1 MTPDRWTARLSEYV
15 DGEIDGAERRAFEA
29 HLAECSDCR
38 DTLAELKR
46 VTLRASALTDR
57 EPAADLWPGIARR
70 IGLGASVAEVRSPRR
85 APRRWSFTLPQLAA
99 AGLLLA
105 ATGAGGLWLAQR
117 SLPLRGPEV
126 VQQPPPPPPAGTE
139 DSRFRLVRSGGDDV
153 YDRAIADLERVLAE
167 NRSRL
172 DTATVRVLEE
182 SLRTIDRALA
192 RARGALAQDPS
203 DTYLNAHLAETMRR
217 KLDLLRRAAAL
228 ATASS

>member
-1 MTPDRWTARLSEYV
+1 MTPDQWTARLSEYL
-15 DGEIDGAERRAFEA
+15 DGELDGAERQALDA
-29 HLAECSDCR
+29 HLEQCAGCR

-46 VTLRASALTDR
+46 VTLRATALSDR
-57 EPAADLWPGIARR
+57 EPGADLWPGIAAR
-70 IGLGASVAEVRSPRR
+70 IGLPNTAAAPRRSP

-99 AGLLLA
+99 AGLVVA
-105 ATGAGGLWLAQR
+105 AVGAGGLWLAQR
-117 SLPLRGPEV
+117 SLRPEAV
-126 VQQPPPPPPAGTE
+126 VQQTEAGTE
-139 DSRFRLVRSGGDDV
+139 GSKFRLIRAEGDDG
-153 YDRAIADLERVLAE
+153 YDRAVADLERVLAA

-192 RARGALAQDPS
+192 RARTALAQEPS
-203 DTYLNAHLAETMRR
+203 NSYLNAHLAETMRR

>member
-1 MTPDRWTARLSEYV
+1 MTPDQWTARLSEYL
-15 DGEIDGAERRAFEA
+15 DGELDGAERQALDA
-29 HLAECSDCR
+29 HLDECADCR
-38 DTLAELKR
+38 DTLAELQR
-46 VTLRASALTDR
+46 VTLRATALSDR
-57 EPAADLWPGIARR
+57 EPAADLWPGIAARV
-70 IGLGASVAEVRSPRR
+70 GLPNATAATVSRL

-105 ATGAGGLWLAQR
+105 AVGAGGLWLAQR
-117 SLPLRGPEV
+117 SLSPEAV
-126 VQQPPPPPPAGTE
+126 VQEPLAGAE
-139 DSRFRLVRSGGDDV
+139 GSKFRLTRNEGDDA
-153 YDRAIADLERVLAE
+153 YDRAVADLERVLAE

-192 RARGALAQDPS
+192 RAKTALDQDPS
-203 DTYLNAHLAETMRR
+203 NSYLNAHLAETMRR

>member
-1 MTPDRWTARLSEYV
+1 MTPDQWTARLSEYL
-15 DGEIDGAERRAFEA
+15 DGELDGAERQALDA
-29 HLAECSDCR
+29 HLDGCADCR

-46 VTLRASALTDR
+46 VTLRATALSDR
-57 EPAADLWPGIARR
+57 EPAADLWPGIAAR
-70 IGLGASVAEVRSPRR
+70 IGLPAATAARVSRL

-105 ATGAGGLWLAQR
+105 AVGAGGLWLAQR
-117 SLPLRGPEV
+117 SWSPE
-126 VQQPPPPPPAGTE
+126 PAAMAREPVAGAE
-139 DSRFRLVRSGGDDV
+139 GSKFRLTRNEGDDA
-153 YDRAIADLERVLAE
+153 YDRAVADLERVLAE

-192 RARGALAQDPS
+192 RARTALEQDPS
-203 DTYLNAHLAETMRR
+203 NSYLNAHLAETMRR

>member
-1 MTPDRWTARLSEYV
+1 MTPDQWTARLSEYL
-15 DGEIDGAERRAFEA
+15 DGELDGAERAALES
-29 HLAECSDCR
+29 HLDRCAECR
-38 DTLAELKR
+38 DTLAQLGR

-57 EPAADLWPGIARR
+57 EPATDLWPGIAARLGLPGAAAGLARR
-70 IGLGASVAEVRSPRR
+70 ER
-85 APRRWSFTLPQLAA
+85 RRWSFTLPQLAA
-99 AGLLLA
+99 AGLILA
-105 ATGAGGLWLAQR
+105 AVGAGGAWL
-117 SLPLRGPEV
+117 
-126 VQQPPPPPPAGTE
+126 VQLAVRPPAVAEQVDAPPG
-139 DSRFRLVRSGGDDV
+139 RVRLAGHSDDV
-153 YDRAIADLERVLAE
+153 YDRAVADLERVLAE

-192 RARGALAQDPS
+192 RARDALARDPS